1 MVHAHKQGLMYRMP
15 YGFGPT
21 AGPRQGPNNKPFDWS
36 RAPHRWQA
44 AVSFLTDRDHLNHLL
59 PPGFSLTGDP
69 IVTVE
74 FRVLSELP
82 WLAGRGY
89 SILKVNFPA
98 AYNGE
103 REKAVGSF
111 CSVLWENLADP
122 ILSGREEL
130 GFAKLWC
137 ELPPPRVMGDRV
149 TCTASW
155 LGHEFAILEL
165 TDLTEAE
172 PRIPAYP
179 GLGEHPS
186 DGTLHYKYI
195 PQTGEWGKAAV
206 AHACLTPPAGNP
218 IVERLRVGKG
228 RVNFRPATWE
238 QMPTQFHIV
247 QALSALPILEQREA
261 WCVEIRG
268 DSDLSQQRPLA

>member
-1 MVHAHKQGLMYRMP
+1 MVHLHKEGLMYRMP

-21 AGPRQGPNNKPFDWS
+21 AGPRQGSDYKPFDWS
-36 RAPHRWQA
+36 RAPHRWSA
-44 AVSFLTDRDHLNHLL
+44 AVSFLTDRDHLDRLL
-59 PPGFSLTGDP
+59 PPRFGLVGDP

-74 FRVLSELP
+74 FTVLSELT

-89 SILKVNFPA
+89 SMLQLRFPA

-103 REKAVGSF
+103 RDKAVGSF
-111 CSVLWENLADP
+111 LPVLWENLTDP

-137 ELPPPRVMGDRV
+137 ELPAPRVMGDRV
-149 TCTASW
+149 SCTASW
-155 LGHEFAILEL
+155 LGHEFAALEV

-179 GLGEHPS
+179 GLREHRS
-186 DGTLHYKYI
+186 DGALHYKYI

-206 AHACLTPPAGNP
+206 AHACLTPPAGTP
-218 IVERLRVGKG
+218 IVDRLRLGKG
-228 RVNFRPATWE
+228 RVSFRPTTWE

-247 QALSALPILEQREA
+247 QALCALPILEQREA
-261 WCVEIRG
+261 WCIETRG
-268 DSDLSQQRPLA
+268 ASDLSQQRALA

>member
-1 MVHAHKQGLMYRMP
+1 
-15 YGFGPT
+15 
-21 AGPRQGPNNKPFDWS
+21 
-36 RAPHRWQA
+36 
-44 AVSFLTDRDHLNHLL
+44 
-59 PPGFSLTGDP
+59 
-69 IVTVE
+69 
-74 FRVLSELP
+74 VLSELA

-89 SILKVNFPA
+89 SMLQVRFPA
-98 AYNGE
+98 TYNGD
-103 REKAVGSF
+103 RHQVIGSF
-111 CSVLWENLADP
+111 LPVLWENLADP

-137 ELPPPRVMGDRV
+137 ELPPPRIMGDRA

-165 TDLTEAE
+165 TDLVEAE

-179 GLGEHPS
+179 GLGEQPS

-195 PQTGEWGKAAV
+195 PQTGEWGKAAI
-206 AHACLTPPAGNP
+206 AHACLSPPAGKP
-218 IVERLRVGKG
+218 TVERLRVGRG
-228 RVNFRPATWE
+228 RANFRPTTWE

-261 WCVEIRG
+261 WCIETRG
-268 DSDLSQQRPLA
+268 SSDLSQQRALA